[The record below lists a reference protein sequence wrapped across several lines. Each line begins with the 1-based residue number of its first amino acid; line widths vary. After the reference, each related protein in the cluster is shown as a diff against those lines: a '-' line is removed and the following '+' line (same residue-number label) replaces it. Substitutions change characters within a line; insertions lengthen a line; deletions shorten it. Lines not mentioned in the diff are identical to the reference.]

1 MDSGKEN
8 DSEVVAKLSPSV
20 VDDSKQFE
28 KLEREVASD
37 DEYPLPTAEESNTL
51 RKVAD
56 SLPLVSF
63 ALCLVEFAE
72 RASYYGAKTVFSNFI
87 QFPLPE
93 GMYLKWRV

>member
-20 VDDSKQFE
+20 VDDSKQFQ

-93 GMYLKWRV
+93 GMYLK